1 MVVLPHHITKERY
14 GKMKIDELQID
25 SSIKEIL
32 KEQGIIELYPPQQEA
47 IPYVLEGKNVVLAI
61 PTASGKSLVA
71 YIQAIKKAME
81 NEKSIYVVPLRALA
95 REKYED
101 LKKFEKIGIKVGIST
116 GDLYDS
122 GKNLSKYDIV
132 VCTSEKADS
141 LLRHKADWIYDVS
154 LVVADEIHLINDVSR
169 GPTLEVNLARFMQ
182 MMHPQIIALSA
193 TIKNAYEIADWL
205 NAELIESDWRPVPLK
220 QGVLFGRKIYFDD
233 ESVKEIANSKVE
245 GIVEDTLPYGQ
256 VLIFVNTRLAS
267 QMLAEKLKEITCRFC
282 DEELEEI
289 ASKILHEEEVTSI
302 SKKLAECVKKGCAFH
317 HAGLTSNQRKIV
329 EDNFKKGKI
338 KCVVAT
344 PTMAMG
350 INMPAR
356 RVIIKNLWRY
366 CEFEGGMRPLPVME
380 VKQMMGRAGRP
391 GYDDEGEA
399 IIIARNKMEK
409 DRLWEE
415 YIKSDIEPIYSKLS
429 SEPLLRMHILSLIA
443 TGFAISWGEIVEFF
457 KKTFYAH
464 QLGMLPENKIFDCL
478 DFLERNGFIR
488 SEGERWY
495 ATIFGEKTSNLY
507 LDPLTALK
515 MKIALENKTGNNFSY
530 LHAICATPDMK
541 CISVNRKDDWLEEK
555 IKEEYFLLPVPS
567 IYDEEYDFFLSE
579 VKTACMLE
587 EWINEKKEDEII
599 SKYQVGSGDIHAKTE
614 TAEWLL
620 YSMSEIA
627 RLFNFEAIPVLKKLE
642 MRIKYGC
649 KEELLNLVKL
659 RGIGR
664 VRARILYENGLK
676 NIEMLR
682 RASVSFL
689 KELPGIG
696 EGVAKLIKE
705 QVG

>member
-1 MVVLPHHITKERY
+1 MRV
-14 GKMKIDELQID
+14 DELEI
-25 SSIKEIL
+25 SLAIKEIL
-32 KEQGIIELYPPQQEA
+32 KEEGINELYPPQEEA
-47 IPYVLEGKNVVLAI
+47 IPYVLNRENVVVSA
-61 PTASGKSLVA
+61 PTASGKSLIA
-71 YIQAIKKAME
+71 YLSAVQTALDG
-81 NEKSIYVVPLRALA
+81 NKSIYIVPLRALA

-122 GKNLSKYDIV
+122 GEKLGKYDIV

-141 LLRHKADWIYDVS
+141 LLRHKSEWIYEVRNVI
-154 LVVADEIHLINDVSR
+154 LDEIHLINDATR
-169 GPTLEVNLARFMQ
+169 GPTLEVIIARFMH
-182 MMHPQIIALSA
+182 MMPVQIVALSA
-193 TIKNAYEIADWL
+193 TIKNAYEIAEWL
-205 NAELIESDWRPVPLK
+205 GARLIESEWRPVPLR

-233 ESVKEIANSKVE
+233 GSIKEIENPRLE
-245 GIVEDTLPYGQ
+245 GIVEDTLQYGQ
-256 VLIFVNTRLAS
+256 ILIFVNTRPSA
-267 QMLAEKLKEITCRFC
+267 QMLAEKMREISCNFC
-282 DEELEEI
+282 DEEEMEEI
-289 ASKILHEEEVTSI
+289 ANKILQEEEITSI
-302 SKKLAECVKKGCAFH
+302 SKKLAECIRKGSAFH

-329 EDNFKKGKI
+329 EDNFRKGKI

-366 CEFEGGMRPLPVME
+366 SELEGGMKPLPVME

-391 GYDDEGEA
+391 GYDEEGEA
-399 IIIARNKMEK
+399 IIIARNKIEK
-409 DRLWEE
+409 ERLWEE
-415 YIKSDIEPIYSKLS
+415 YIISDVEPVYSKLS
-429 SEPLLRMHILSLIA
+429 SEPLLRMHILALIA
-443 TGFAISWGEIVEFF
+443 TGFAVSWEEILNFF
-457 KKTFYAH
+457 RKTFYVY
-464 QLGMLPENKIFDCL
+464 QLGMLPENKIWECL
-478 DFLERNGFIR
+478 DFLERNEFIR
-488 SEGERWY
+488 SEGEKWL
-495 ATIFGEKTSNLY
+495 ATPFGEKTSSLY
-507 LDPLTALK
+507 IDPLTALK
-515 MKIALENKTGNNFSY
+515 MKIALENKIGSNFSY

-541 CISVNRKDDWLEEK
+541 CLSVSRKDDWLEEK
-555 IKEEYFLLPVPS
+555 INEEEFLLPVPS
-567 IYDEEYDFFLSE
+567 IYDAEYDFFLSE

-599 SKYQVGSGDIHAKTE
+599 SKYQVGSGDIHAKAE

-627 RLFNFEAIPVLKKLE
+627 RLFNFKAVPILKKLE
-642 MRIKYGC
+642 VRVKYGC

-682 RASVSFL
+682 KASITTL

-705 QVG
+705 QVE

>member
-1 MVVLPHHITKERY
+1 MV
-14 GKMKIDELQID
+14 KIDELQIEQ
-25 SSIKEIL
+25 SIKEIL
-32 KEQGIIELYPPQQEA
+32 KEQGINELYPPQEKA
-47 IPYVLEGKNVVLAI
+47 IPYVLEGKNVVVST
-61 PTASGKSLVA
+61 PTASGKSLIA
-71 YIQAIKKAME
+71 YLASLKTALNKG
-81 NEKSIYVVPLRALA
+81 KSIYIVPLRTLA

-116 GDLYDS
+116 GDLYDK
-122 GKNLSKYDIV
+122 GEKLGRYDII

-141 LLRHKADWIYDVS
+141 LLRHNSEWIYEIRNVII
-154 LVVADEIHLINDVSR
+154 DEIHMINDASR
-169 GPTLEVNLARFMQ
+169 GPTLEVIISRFMH
-182 MMHPQIIALSA
+182 MMPVQIVALSA
-193 TIKNAYEIADWL
+193 TIKNAYEIAEWL

-233 ESVKEIANSKVE
+233 ESFKEIENPKLE
-245 GIVEDTLPYGQ
+245 GIVEDTLRDGQ
-256 VLIFVNTRLAS
+256 ILIFVNTRLSS
-267 QMLAEKLKEITCRFC
+267 QILAEKLKEITCRFC
-282 DEELEEI
+282 DEGLEEI
-289 ASKILHEEEVTSI
+289 ANRILHEEEVTSI
-302 SKKLAECVKKGCAFH
+302 SKKLAECIKKGCAFH
-317 HAGLTSNQRKIV
+317 HAGLTSNQRKII

-366 CEFEGGMRPLPVME
+366 CEPEGGMRPLPVME

-391 GYDDEGEA
+391 GYDEEGEA
-399 IIIARNKMEK
+399 ILIARNRMEK
-409 DRLWEE
+409 ERLWEE

-429 SEPLLRMHILSLIA
+429 SEPLLRMHILALIA
-443 TGFAISWGEIVEFF
+443 TNFAITWEEIIDFF
-457 KKTFYAH
+457 KKTFYVH
-464 QLGMLPENKIFDCL
+464 QLGMLPEDKIWECL
-478 DFLERNGFIR
+478 DFLERNEFIR
-488 SEGERWY
+488 SDGEKWR
-495 ATIFGEKTSNLY
+495 ATPFGEKTSSLY
-507 LDPLTALK
+507 LDPLSALK
-515 MKIALENKTGNNFSY
+515 MRIALENKIGNSFAY
-530 LHAICATPDMK
+530 LHAICATPDMR
-541 CISVNRKDDWLEEK
+541 CISVSRKDEWLEEK
-555 IKEEYFLLPVPS
+555 INEENFLIPVPS

-587 EWINEKKEDEII
+587 DWINEKKEDEII
-599 SKYQVGSGDIHAKTE
+599 SKYQIGSGDIHARAE

-642 MRIKYGC
+642 VRVKYGC

-664 VRARILYENGLK
+664 IRARILYENGLK
-676 NIEMLR
+676 NIEMLGK
-682 RASVSFL
+682 ASISML

-705 QVG
+705 QVE